1 MSSISTPVNKEAA
14 TIKLIPLNKIKINPI
29 IFNIFELFLAVIIV
43 LSFYFTQEVNTSRVI
58 FIPKGSSNSIVSH
71 LDKNNYEVNLL
82 DKIMLR
88 LIGKPQSGWI
98 DLKIKKMAKI
108 EFLYKLTT
116 SKAALKKVTL
126 IPGETYYFFLQNLA
140 NTLNIS
146 TYKLFQMYALHAYK
160 KDGNI
165 IADTYYL
172 PLGMNEEQLIKHL
185 LSITE
190 RKYQK
195 LSKKIFGQYN
205 QENWYKYVTIASIIQ
220 KESASKD
227 EMALVSS
234 VIYNRL
240 KKNMKLQMDGT
251 LNYSK
256 YSHTKVTPSMIKN
269 DETDYNTYKNKGLP
283 SDPVCAIEFEAI
295 KAAIFP
301 VKSNYL
307 YIMKSVDGTKHD
319 FSSSYKK
326 HKQNIR
332 KVQREKRKSKKQTVK
347 NKKTKKIKKVKKTKS
362 TKTPKI
368 VKKKISKGDK
378 LKNLWK

>member
-1 MSSISTPVNKEAA
+1 M
-14 TIKLIPLNKIKINPI
+14 
-29 IFNIFELFLAVIIV
+29 IFNIFELFLVVIII

-71 LDKNNYEVNLL
+71 LDKNNYEVNVL

-98 DLKIKKMAKI
+98 DLKTKKMAKL
-108 EFLYKLTT
+108 EFLYKVTT

-140 NTLNIS
+140 KTLNIS
-146 TYKLFQMYALHAYK
+146 TNKLFKTYALLAYK

-172 PLGMNEEQLIKHL
+172 PLGMNEKQLIKHL
-185 LSITE
+185 LNITE
-190 RKYQK
+190 KKYQK

-205 QENWYKYVTIASIIQ
+205 QKNWYKYVTIASIIQ

-227 EMALVSS
+227 EMALISS

-256 YSHTKVTPSMIKN
+256 YSHTKVTPYMIRN
-269 DETDYNTYKNKGLP
+269 DETTYNTYKYRGLP
-283 SDPVCAIEFEAI
+283 SDPVSAIEFEAI

-307 YIMKSVDGTKHD
+307 YFMKSSDGTKHD
-319 FSSSYKK
+319 FATSYKS

-332 KVQREKRKSKKQTVK
+332 KIQKEKRKARKQKTVK
-347 NKKTKKIKKVKKTKS
+347 SKIKKKVNKAKS
-362 TKTPKI
+362 TKIPK
-368 VKKKISKGDK
+368 KARKKISKDDK

>member
-1 MSSISTPVNKEAA
+1 VI
-14 TIKLIPLNKIKINPI
+14 
-29 IFNIFELFLAVIIV
+29 IIV

-58 FIPKGSSNSIVSH
+58 FIPTGSSNSIVSH
-71 LDKNNYEVNLL
+71 LDKNNYEVNVL
-82 DKIMLR
+82 DKIILR
-88 LIGKPQSGWI
+88 FIGKPQSGWI
-98 DLKIKKMAKI
+98 DLKTTKMAKI

-140 NTLNIS
+140 KTLNIS
-146 TYKLFQMYALHAYK
+146 TYKLFQMYALYAYK

-172 PLGMNEEQLIKHL
+172 PFGMNEEQLVKHL

-190 RKYQK
+190 RKYRR
-195 LSKKIFGQYN
+195 LSEKIFGEYN

-256 YSHTKVTPSMIKN
+256 YSHTKVTPSMIRN

-283 SDPVCAIEFEAI
+283 ADPVCAIEFEAI

-301 VKSNYL
+301 VKSDYL
-307 YIMKSVDGTKHD
+307 YFMKSSDGTKHD
-319 FSSSYKK
+319 FASSYKK
-326 HKQNIR
+326 HKQNI
-332 KVQREKRKSKKQTVK
+332 KKIQREKRKAKQSKTTNVKKQIQ
-347 NKKTKKIKKVKKTKS
+347 KINS
-362 TKTPKI
+362 TKTPKK
-368 VKKKISKGDK
+368 VTKKITKEDK

>member
-1 MSSISTPVNKEAA
+1 
-14 TIKLIPLNKIKINPI
+14 
-29 IFNIFELFLAVIIV
+29 
-43 LSFYFTQEVNTSRVI
+43 VI
-58 FIPKGSSNSIVSH
+58 FIPKGSSNSIITH
-71 LDKNNYEVNLL
+71 LGKNNYEVNSL

-88 LIGKPQSGWI
+88 LVGKPQSGWI
-98 DLKIKKMAKI
+98 DLKTTKMAKI
-108 EFLYKLTT
+108 EFLYKITT

-140 NTLNIS
+140 KTLNIS
-146 TYKLFQMYALHAYK
+146 TYKLFEIYSRLAYK

-165 IADTYYL
+165 IADTYHL

-185 LSITE
+185 LSITQN
-190 RKYQK
+190 KYRK
-195 LSKKIFGQYN
+195 LSEKIFGLYN
-205 QENWYKYVTIASIIQ
+205 QKNWYKYVTIASIIQ

-227 EMALVSS
+227 EMPLVSS

-240 KKNMKLQMDGT
+240 KKNMRLQMDGT
-251 LNYSK
+251 LNYGK
-256 YSHTKVTPSMIKN
+256 YSHMKVTPSMIKN
-269 DETDYNTYKNKGLP
+269 DITDYNTYKNRGLP
-283 SDPVCAIEFEAI
+283 KNPVSAIEFEAI

-307 YIMKSVDGTKHD
+307 YFMKSSDGKKHD

-332 KVQREKRKSKKQTVK
+332 KVKREKRK
-347 NKKTKKIKKVKKTKS
+347 NKSKKIKPIKR
-362 TKTPKI
+362 I
-368 VKKKISKGDK
+368 KKIPQKLTKEDK

>member
-1 MSSISTPVNKEAA
+1 
-14 TIKLIPLNKIKINPI
+14 
-29 IFNIFELFLAVIIV
+29 LFLAVIIV
-43 LSFYFTQEVNTSRVI
+43 LSVYFTQEVNTSRVI
-58 FIPKGSSNSIVSH
+58 FIPKGSSNSIISH
-71 LDKNNYEVNLL
+71 LDKNNYEVNFL

-98 DLKIKKMAKI
+98 DLKVKKMAKI
-108 EFLYKLTT
+108 EFLYRLTT

-140 NTLNIS
+140 KTLNIS

-190 RKYQK
+190 RKYEK
-195 LSKKIFGQYN
+195 LSKKIFGEYN

-227 EMALVSS
+227 EMAIVSS

-256 YSHTKVTPSMIKN
+256 YSHTKVTPSMIRN
-269 DETDYNTYKNKGLP
+269 DQTDYNTYKNKGVP
-283 SDPVCAIEFEAI
+283 SNPVSAIEFEAI

-307 YIMKSVDGTKHD
+307 YFMKSSDGSKHD
-319 FSSSYKK
+319 FATSYKQ
-326 HKQNIR
+326 HKQNI
-332 KVQREKRKSKKQTVK
+332 KKIKREKRKVRKQKVKSKITA
-347 NKKTKKIKKVKKTKS
+347 KIKKKEKVIKVKSSKVS
-362 TKTPKI
+362 
-368 VKKKISKGDK
+368 KKVRKKLSKDDK

>member
-1 MSSISTPVNKEAA
+1 M
-14 TIKLIPLNKIKINPI
+14 
-29 IFNIFELFLAVIIV
+29 FLAVIIV
-43 LSFYFTQEVNTSRVI
+43 LSVYFTQEVNTSRVI
-58 FIPKGSSNSIVSH
+58 FIPKGSSNAIVSH
-71 LDKNNYEVNLL
+71 LDKNNYEVNTL

-88 LIGKPQSGWI
+88 MLGKPQSGWI
-98 DLKIKKMAKI
+98 DLKVTKMAKI
-108 EFLYKLTT
+108 EFLYRLTT

-140 NTLNIS
+140 KTLNIS
-146 TYKLFQMYALHAYK
+146 TYKLFKTYALLAYK

-185 LSITE
+185 LSISE
-190 RKYQK
+190 KKYKK
-195 LSKKIFGQYN
+195 LSEKIFGEYN
-205 QENWYKYVTIASIIQ
+205 KKNWYKYITIASIIQ
-220 KESASKD
+220 KESASKE
-227 EMALVSS
+227 EMPLVSS

-256 YSHTKVTPSMIKN
+256 YSHTKVTPSMIRN
-269 DETDYNTYKNKGLP
+269 DESDYNTYKNRGLP
-283 SDPVCAIEFEAI
+283 NDPVSAIEFEAI

-307 YIMKSVDGTKHD
+307 YFMKSGDGTKHN
-319 FSSSYKK
+319 FASSYKQ
-326 HKQNIR
+326 HKQNIQ
-332 KVQREKRKSKKQTVK
+332 KTKREKRKLRKQ
-347 NKKTKKIKKVKKTKS
+347 KTKKQVKAKVKKIKS
-362 TKTPKI
+362 TKKPKK
-368 VKKKISKGDK
+368 VVNRLSKDDK

>member
-1 MSSISTPVNKEAA
+1 M
-14 TIKLIPLNKIKINPI
+14 
-29 IFNIFELFLAVIIV
+29 FLAVIIV
-43 LSFYFTQEVNTSRVI
+43 LSVYFTQEVNTSRVI
-58 FIPKGSSNSIVSH
+58 FIPKGSSNSIVAH
-71 LDKNNYEVNLL
+71 LDKNNYEVNSL

-88 LIGKPQSGWI
+88 LLGKPQSGWI
-98 DLKIKKMAKI
+98 DLKVTKMARI
-108 EFLYKLTT
+108 EFLYRLTT

-140 NTLNIS
+140 KTLNIS

-185 LSITE
+185 LSISE
-190 RKYQK
+190 KKYKK
-195 LSKKIFGQYN
+195 LSEKIFGQYN
-205 QENWYKYVTIASIIQ
+205 QKNWYKYITIASIIQ
-220 KESASKD
+220 KESASKE

-256 YSHTKVTPSMIKN
+256 YSHTKVTPSMIRN
-269 DETDYNTYKNKGLP
+269 DESDYNTYKNRGLP

-307 YIMKSVDGTKHD
+307 YFMKSGDGTKHN
-319 FSSSYKK
+319 FASSYKE

-332 KVQREKRKSKKQTVK
+332 KTKREKRKLRKQ
-347 NKKTKKIKKVKKTKS
+347 KTKKQVKAKVKKIKS
-362 TKTPKI
+362 TKKQ
-368 VKKKISKGDK
+368 KKVINKVSKDDK

>member
-1 MSSISTPVNKEAA
+1 M
-14 TIKLIPLNKIKINPI
+14 
-29 IFNIFELFLAVIIV
+29 
-43 LSFYFTQEVNTSRVI
+43 NTSRVI
-58 FIPKGSSNSIVSH
+58 FIPKGSSNSIVAH
-71 LDKNNYEVNLL
+71 LDKNNYEVNFL
-82 DKIMLR
+82 DKIILR
-88 LIGKPQSGWI
+88 FIGKPQSGWI
-98 DLKIKKMAKI
+98 DLKTKKMAKI

-126 IPGETYYFFLQNLA
+126 IPGETYYFFLQDIA
-140 NTLNIS
+140 KTLDIS
-146 TYKLFQMYALHAYK
+146 TYKLFQMYALYAYK

-165 IADTYYL
+165 IADTYHL

-185 LSITE
+185 LLLTE
-190 RKYQK
+190 KKYEK
-195 LSKKIFGQYN
+195 LSNKIFGEYN

-256 YSHTKVTPSMIKN
+256 YSHTKVTPSMIRN
-269 DETDYNTYKNKGLP
+269 DETDYNTYKYKGVP
-283 SDPVCAIEFEAI
+283 NDPICAIEFEAI

-301 VKSNYL
+301 VKSDYL
-307 YIMKSVDGTKHD
+307 YFMKSSDGTKHD
-319 FSSSYKK
+319 FASSYKQ

-332 KVQREKRKSKKQTVK
+332 KVQREKRKSKKTKRQKITKVK
-347 NKKTKKIKKVKKTKS
+347 NKVKKTNS
-362 TKTPKI
+362 TKIPKKA
-368 VKKKISKGDK
+368 KKKITKEDK

>member
-1 MSSISTPVNKEAA
+1 M
-14 TIKLIPLNKIKINPI
+14 
-29 IFNIFELFLAVIIV
+29 FLAVIIV
-43 LSFYFTQEVNTSRVI
+43 LSVYFTQEVNTSRVI
-58 FIPKGSSNSIVSH
+58 FIPKGSSNSIVAH
-71 LDKNNYEVNLL
+71 LDKNNYEVNSL

-88 LIGKPQSGWI
+88 LLGKPQSGWI
-98 DLKIKKMAKI
+98 DLKVTKMARI
-108 EFLYKLTT
+108 EFLYRLTT

-140 NTLNIS
+140 KTLNIS

-185 LSITE
+185 LSISE
-190 RKYQK
+190 KKYKK
-195 LSKKIFGQYN
+195 LSEKIFGQYN
-205 QENWYKYVTIASIIQ
+205 QKNWYKYITIASIIQ
-220 KESASKD
+220 KESASKE

-256 YSHTKVTPSMIKN
+256 YSHTKVTPSMIRN
-269 DETDYNTYKNKGLP
+269 DESDYNTYKNRGLP

-307 YIMKSVDGTKHD
+307 YFMKSGDGTKHN
-319 FSSSYKK
+319 FASSYKE

-332 KVQREKRKSKKQTVK
+332 KTKREKRKLRKQKTKKQVKAKVKKIKSSKKQ
-347 NKKTKKIKKVKKTKS
+347 KKVINK
-362 TKTPKI
+362 
-368 VKKKISKGDK
+368 VSKDDK

>member
-1 MSSISTPVNKEAA
+1 M
-14 TIKLIPLNKIKINPI
+14 
-29 IFNIFELFLAVIIV
+29 
-43 LSFYFTQEVNTSRVI
+43 NTSRVI
-58 FIPKGSSNSIVSH
+58 FIPKGSSNSIVAH
-71 LDKNNYEVNLL
+71 LDKNNYEVNFL
-82 DKIMLR
+82 DKIILR
-88 LIGKPQSGWI
+88 FIGKPQSGWI
-98 DLKIKKMAKI
+98 DLKTKKMAKI

-126 IPGETYYFFLQNLA
+126 IPGETYYFFLQDIA
-140 NTLNIS
+140 KTLDIS
-146 TYKLFQMYALHAYK
+146 TYKLFQMYALYAYK

-165 IADTYYL
+165 IADTYHL

-185 LSITE
+185 LLLTE
-190 RKYQK
+190 KKYEK
-195 LSKKIFGQYN
+195 LSTKIFGEYN

-256 YSHTKVTPSMIKN
+256 YSHTKVTPSMIRN
-269 DETDYNTYKNKGLP
+269 DETDYNTYKYKGVP
-283 SDPVCAIEFEAI
+283 NDPICAIEFEAI

-301 VKSNYL
+301 VKSDYL
-307 YIMKSVDGTKHD
+307 YFMKSSDGTKHD
-319 FSSSYKK
+319 FASSYKQ

-332 KVQREKRKSKKQTVK
+332 KVQREKRKSKKTKRQKITKVK
-347 NKKTKKIKKVKKTKS
+347 NKVKKTNS
-362 TKTPKI
+362 TKIPKKA
-368 VKKKISKGDK
+368 KKKITKEDK

>member
-1 MSSISTPVNKEAA
+1 M
-14 TIKLIPLNKIKINPI
+14 
-29 IFNIFELFLAVIIV
+29 FLVVIIV

-58 FIPKGSSNSIVSH
+58 FIPKGSSNSIISH

-195 LSKKIFGQYN
+195 LSNKIFGQYN

-256 YSHTKVTPSMIKN
+256 YSHTKVTPAMIRN
-269 DETDYNTYKNKGLP
+269 DETDYNTYKNKGVP

-301 VKSNYL
+301 IKSDYL
-307 YIMKSVDGTKHD
+307 YFMKSIDGTKHN
-319 FSSSYKK
+319 FASSYKK
-326 HKQNIR
+326 HKQNI
-332 KVQREKRKSKKQTVK
+332 KNIKREKRKLRKQKAKSKKIT
-347 NKKTKKIKKVKKTKS
+347 KIKKKKAVKIKK
-362 TKTPKI
+362 KKKVVKI
-368 VKKKISKGDK
+368 KPSNVSKKARKKISKDDK

>member
-1 MSSISTPVNKEAA
+1 MYS
-14 TIKLIPLNKIKINPI
+14 I
-29 IFNIFELFLAVIIV
+29 IFIIFELFLATIII
-43 LSFYFTQEVNTSRVI
+43 LSFYFTQEVNTPRVI
-58 FIPKGSSNSIVSH
+58 FIPKGSSNSIITH
-71 LDKNNYEVNLL
+71 LGKNNYEVNTL

-98 DLKIKKMAKI
+98 DLKTTKMAKI

-140 NTLNIS
+140 KTLNIS
-146 TYKLFQMYALHAYK
+146 TYKLFQTYALLAYK

-165 IADTYYL
+165 IADTYHL
-172 PLGMNEEQLIKHL
+172 PLGMNEVQLIKHL

-190 RKYQK
+190 KKYEK
-195 LSKKIFGQYN
+195 LSKKIFGEYN

-256 YSHTKVTPSMIKN
+256 YSHIKVTRAMIKN

-283 SDPVCAIEFEAI
+283 NDPVCAIEFEAI

-301 VKSNYL
+301 IKSNYL
-307 YIMKSVDGTKHD
+307 YFMKSIDGSKHD
-319 FSSSYKK
+319 FAISYKK
-326 HKQNIR
+326 HKQNI
-332 KVQREKRKSKKQTVK
+332 
-347 NKKTKKIKKVKKTKS
+347 KKIKKLKNKVTYKKT
-362 TKTPKI
+362 TKIKPIKI
-368 VKKKISKGDK
+368 KKKLSKDDK

>member
-1 MSSISTPVNKEAA
+1 
-14 TIKLIPLNKIKINPI
+14 
-29 IFNIFELFLAVIIV
+29 
-43 LSFYFTQEVNTSRVI
+43 VNTSRVI
-58 FIPKGSSNSIVSH
+58 FIPKGSSNSIVAH
-71 LDKNNYEVNLL
+71 LDKNNYEVNFL
-82 DKIMLR
+82 DKIILR
-88 LIGKPQSGWI
+88 FIGKPQSGWI
-98 DLKIKKMAKI
+98 DLKTKKMAKI

-126 IPGETYYFFLQNLA
+126 IPGETYYFFLQDIA
-140 NTLNIS
+140 KTLDIS
-146 TYKLFQMYALHAYK
+146 TYKLFQMYALYAYK

-165 IADTYYL
+165 IADTYHL

-185 LSITE
+185 LLLTE
-190 RKYQK
+190 KKYEK
-195 LSKKIFGQYN
+195 LSNKIFGEYN

-256 YSHTKVTPSMIKN
+256 YSHTKVTPSMIRN
-269 DETDYNTYKNKGLP
+269 DETDYNTYKYKGVP
-283 SDPVCAIEFEAI
+283 NDPICAIEFEAI

-301 VKSNYL
+301 VKSDYL
-307 YIMKSVDGTKHD
+307 YFMKSSDGTKHD
-319 FSSSYKK
+319 FASSYKQ

-332 KVQREKRKSKKQTVK
+332 KVQREKRKSKKTKRQKITKVK
-347 NKKTKKIKKVKKTKS
+347 NKVKKTNS
-362 TKTPKI
+362 TKIPKKA
-368 VKKKISKGDK
+368 KKKITKEDK